1 MHIRGAKYRQY
12 QRQIEHGHL
21 CINLYERK
29 VKWMRTTLK
38 LPYFEGKRNCFI
50 FFLKIRTR
58 KFETIRYIKKK
69 QLRDK
74 KNIIKS

>member
-1 MHIRGAKYRQY
+1 MYQFIREKSKMDA
-12 QRQIEHGHL
+12 
-21 CINLYERK
+21 ND
-29 VKWMRTTLK
+29 TLK

-69 QLRDK
+69 QLTDK

>member
-1 MHIRGAKYRQY
+1 MDA
-12 QRQIEHGHL
+12 
-21 CINLYERK
+21 ND
-29 VKWMRTTLK
+29 TLK
-38 LPYFEGKRNCFI
+38 LPYFEGNCFI

-69 QLRDK
+69 QLTDK